1 MLYTINIIP
10 ILTWIFFGVLE
21 IEMHNNM
28 CVSKTCLGLNLKFKW
43 IITLPHPSEMDQ
55 NKILAVTPGH
65 KVTSVRFPLE
75 PNLRKSAQG
84 FTTWKPSWRDR
95 LAILRTTFSNEND
108 RSCRKFSFPLGDIL
122 SRCYLK
128 IMKFFKSEFRSTQQQ
143 LWIRSVIS
151 EIASKA
157 FNFPWNSRC
166 NQWVID
172 TKISIGDVKEASN

>member
-1 MLYTINIIP
+1 MYTINIIP
-10 ILTWIFFGVLE
+10 ILTWIFFEVLE

-28 CVSKTCLGLNLKFKW
+28 YVSKTCFGLNLKFKW

-55 NKILAVTPGH
+55 NKVLAVTPGH
-65 KVTSVRFPLE
+65 NVTSVRFPLE

-84 FTTWKPSWRDR
+84 FTTW
-95 LAILRTTFSNEND
+95 TTFSNEND

-128 IMKFFKSEFRSTQQQ
+128 IMKFYKSEFRSTQQQ

-157 FNFPWNSRC
+157 FNFP
-166 NQWVID
+166 
-172 TKISIGDVKEASN
+172 